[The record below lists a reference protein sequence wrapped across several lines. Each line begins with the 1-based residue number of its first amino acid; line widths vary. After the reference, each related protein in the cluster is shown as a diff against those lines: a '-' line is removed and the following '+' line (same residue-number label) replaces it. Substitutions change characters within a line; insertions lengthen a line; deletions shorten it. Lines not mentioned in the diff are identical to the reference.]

1 MNQIARCDWLPKRA
15 RWSYFVPSGLPNVSC
30 EKKFPEIQI
39 VIPFWT
45 KLFGTRWLDI
55 GLVLFCEFM
64 DLDSFS
70 VHKHAIKGLGQ
81 YSDVLTSRMVNNLLV
96 FVITVCLLNLRCVV
110 K

>member
-1 MNQIARCDWLPKRA
+1 MELFCPLRTTRRVLREEIPRN
-15 RWSYFVPSGLPNVSC
+15 PNNS
-30 EKKFPEIQI
+30 
-39 VIPFWT
+39 FWT